1 CIHQP
6 CITSLENRN
15 VLTVPSGT
23 AHAQIS
29 PVSVFVTGT
38 RWRGAFMYFI
48 TQKMMY
54 LIYTVCVEKLKRTD
68 PPPPTPGPRLKV
80 HTLNLSCNRLSNL
93 DHSLAPYTHLRTLD
107 LSHNHLGHLPAS
119 LPRSLWELRAS
130 GNRIQFLEKND
141 TAYQWNLRE
150 LDLSHN
156 RLERAVFINNTLP
169 GLQALN
175 LSHNH
180 FWTVPTNMPPSLEV
194 LDLSHNSLLQV
205 LPGSLD
211 RLASLAR
218 FYLHANRFSAVREG
232 AFDGLD
238 SLRLITLG
246 DNQWMCKDPHSVG
259 YLQAWVTRTPARVLG
274 CPCHIRFTCGEAHL
288 TRTGGWHF
296 ASYTLPPLLLPEKA
310 LTDTRHPGET
320 PRTAGKPQ
328 EDGPSAPDMDTPTD
342 VAFTVEEV
350 VTSSTRRTTTLRTRS
365 VKRASHGL
373 GRNTSRGLVPWAT
386 LAICLNILLLIA
398 NDLLNY

>member
-1 CIHQP
+1 MKRRCALKMRDCIPLSCLLLFLGGGIDAACPPACSCSDSHREVD
-6 CITSLENRN
+6 CSSRSLRRLPAGLE
-15 VLTVPSGT
+15 
-23 AHAQIS
+23 
-29 PVSVFVTGT
+29 
-38 RWRGAFMYFI
+38 
-48 TQKMMY
+48 
-54 LIYTVCVEKLKRTD
+54 
-68 PPPPTPGPRLKV
+68 LKV